1 MAGGLTLANLTELA
15 TPARLQKLRRGMVPA
30 AAVLAF
36 FLFLLLTFPYDMIG
50 RRIEVEAQRAG
61 ADLTIGSIGGRGL
74 FGVRARDV
82 RLRLA
87 GAPGEPVADLRF
99 DRVDVDPDLFAM
111 LLRRTSFGFALQA
124 YGSSARGHAALS
136 NDPRLPGLTSLRVD
150 APDVDVHALPLKD
163 LAGVEGAGRAS
174 LKMNVSS
181 LQPAETTSGT
191 LSLTGKQLGVTG
203 GNVRGFPVPR
213 TSLGDVDIG
222 ITIDKGIAKV
232 DRAQARG
239 GDLDADVDGTIRLR
253 PLLSLSQA
261 DLHVRFRPLERWLND
276 NGMIK
281 GALSL
286 VNQAHQP
293 DGSYVFS
300 FAGPLSRMNSRPG
313 R

>member
-15 TPARLQKLRRGMVPA
+15 TAARLQRLRRGIVPA

-36 FLFLLLTFPYDMIG
+36 FLFLLLTFPYEMVG

-61 ADLTIGSIGGRGL
+61 LDLTIGSIGGRGF
-74 FGVRARDV
+74 FGMRARDV

-87 GAPGEPVADLRF
+87 GGPGEPVSELRF
-99 DRVDVDPDLFAM
+99 ERVDVSPDLFAM

-136 NDPRLPGLTSLRVD
+136 NNPALPGLASLRVD
-150 APDVDVHALPLKD
+150 APDLDLRALPLKD

-174 LKMNVSS
+174 LKMDVSS
-181 LQPAETTSGT
+181 LQPAETTNGT
-191 LSLTGKQLGVTG
+191 LSLSGRQLGVAG

-213 TSLGDVDIG
+213 TSVGDLDVA
-222 ITIDKGIAKV
+222 ITIDKGIARL

-239 GDLDADVDGTIRLR
+239 GDLDADADGTIRLR
-253 PLLSLSQA
+253 PLLPLSQA
-261 DLHVRFRPLERWLND
+261 DLHVRFRPVERWLNE

-286 VNQAHQP
+286 VAQARQP

-300 FAGPLSRMNSRPG
+300 FTGPLSRLNSRPG